1 MLIQFLIALALL
13 CWAAYSFLRAI
24 GALLGFHNGEWNSS
38 GLYGLP
44 IVALLFAFPE
54 QVLGGMIVVGLI
66 VAAVAPFG
74 FGD

>member
-13 CWAAYSFLRAI
+13 CWAAFSFLKAI
-24 GALLGFHNGEWNSS
+24 GGLLGFHNGEWHSS

-44 IVALLFAFPE
+44 IVALMFAFPE
-54 QVLGGMIVVGLI
+54 QVLGGMFVIGLC

-74 FGD
+74 LDD